1 MASLADTLRSAL
13 PDVDWSACAFGAQET
28 ACLIEAMRHCGKA
41 RIGFENNRL
50 NADGSLVTDNA
61 ERVTELVVQAKS
73 LGLEL

>member
-1 MASLADTLRSAL
+1 
-13 PDVDWSACAFGAQET
+13 
-28 ACLIEAMRHCGKA
+28 MRHCGKA